1 MTSTKLDHRFSEQG
15 RNDKRHNKQ
24 WLPKPKKK
32 KQNIEKNY
40 ENRIKKKRI
49 QRLFKKKKI
58 TRHKEQKIDFCS
70 KNICSHFHT
79 FFFFFFKKSV

>member
-32 KQNIEKNY
+32 TKYSKKLRKSY
-40 ENRIKKKRI
+40 KKKENTEI
-49 QRLFKKKKI
+49 VQKKKI